1 MRDVAL
7 DSVPGLPSLYRSAIL
22 GAIPVPWSS
31 GAVQRGPGGTAAAL
45 PDVRHH
51 ASDVQAT
58 IGELTRFQQ
67 LIGAPAQDVLPS
79 GYLHTIAFPVAM
91 SVMARK
97 DFPLPLLGMIHLR
110 NAVEHRRAVG
120 FDERLDI
127 AAWAEDLLPHHAG
140 TQVDLVT
147 QVSSSG
153 AVVWTGRSTYLAK
166 GTRIAGPATGAKEER
181 TPFAAPSL
189 TAVWNLPG
197 SIGRSYAAVS
207 GDYNP
212 IHLSAPTAK
221 ALGMQRAIA
230 HGMYFASRMVQE
242 TKPAGVDSFSWS
254 IDFRSPVLLPAKVAI
269 AVAPQSEA
277 GVWQGASVTGW
288 NQRRGREHFV
298 GSLARLAEVH
308 P

>member
-1 MRDVAL
+1 MRDIVL
-7 DSVPGLPSLYRSAIL
+7 DSVPGLPSLYRTALLSGIRIP
-22 GAIPVPWSS
+22 GAA
-31 GAVQRGPGGTAAAL
+31 GAAPRTSEPAAVTL
-45 PDVRHH
+45 PSVRHR
-51 ASDVQAT
+51 ASGVQASV
-58 IGELTRFQQ
+58 GDLTRFQQ
-67 LIGAPAQDVLPS
+67 LIGAPAQDELPS
-79 GYLHTIAFPVAM
+79 GFVHTIAFPVAM

-110 NAVEHRRAVG
+110 NAVEHRRAIG
-120 FDERLDI
+120 FGEQLDI
-127 AAWAEDLLPHHAG
+127 AAWAENLRPHHAG

-147 QVSSSG
+147 EVSSSG

-166 GTRIAGPATGAKEER
+166 GRRLAGAATGAKEER
-181 TPFAAPSL
+181 TPFAAPLL

-212 IHLSAPTAK
+212 IHLSSLTAK

-230 HGMYFASRMVQE
+230 HGMYLASRMVQE

-254 IDFRSPVLLPAKVAI
+254 IDFRSPVLLPARVAI
-269 AVAPQSEA
+269 AVAPRSEA
-277 GVWQGASVTGW
+277 GDWQGADITGW

-298 GSLARLAEVH
+298 GSLARLTEVH

>member
-7 DSVPGLPSLYRSAIL
+7 DSVPGLPSLYRSAL
-22 GAIPVPWSS
+22 LSSIPLPWGDGS
-31 GAVQRGPGGTAAAL
+31 AQRTSDASAAAL
-45 PDVRHH
+45 PDVRHRV
-51 ASDVQAT
+51 SGVQAMV
-58 IGELTRFQQ
+58 GDLTRFQQ

-110 NAVEHRRAVG
+110 NAVEHRRVIG
-120 FDERLDI
+120 FGEQLDI
-127 AAWAEDLLPHHAG
+127 AAWAEDLRPHHAG

-147 QVSSSG
+147 EVSSSG

-166 GTRIAGPATGAKEER
+166 GTRLAGPAPEAKEER
-181 TPFAAPSL
+181 QPFTAPPL

-212 IHLSAPTAK
+212 IHLTALTAK

-230 HGMYFASRMVQE
+230 HGMYLASRMVQE

-254 IDFRSPVLLPAKVAI
+254 IDFRSPVLLPARVAI
-269 AVAPQSEA
+269 AVAQQSDA
-277 GVWQGASVTGW
+277 RGWQGAAITGW

-298 GSLARLAEVH
+298 GRLARLADLH
-308 P
+308 A